1 MGTNGDQ
8 DRLSAYKLYSLVNI
22 SKKINS
28 LLEINA
34 LLELIMESCKTLLN
48 AEASSLML
56 VNEEKQVLT
65 FNIISGKGEELRT
78 MEVPIGKGIAGIV
91 AQSGEPLIIND
102 AQNDPRFFKEADK
115 KTNMVTSSIVCVP
128 MTTNK
133 RVIGVLEAI
142 NALDRDGFN
151 DDDLLLLMALAEQA
165 AISITNR
172 KLYDRIKAR
181 AEELSAMYE
190 IGQLAMSHGSPERIL
205 QESLEIVSRVMGCK
219 RTSILMHDASDDT
232 LRVKASIGFEGDVS
246 GQIKV
251 TPENE
256 ISYQV
261 FHTLKFIYTENVDT
275 DPRFGRNKRFRYTTR
290 SFVSV
295 PMQTKERPIG
305 VLNVTDKQDGGHFDA
320 HDVRLLQTIANQIS
334 EVHENI
340 RLYNEERVKLKLEKE
355 LEVTRRL
362 QEAIFPKSF
371 PSIPGVTMFACNKPA
386 SEVGGD
392 FYDFFHSTEDPG
404 QFTAVIADVS
414 GKSVPAAL
422 FMAISRSILRAQAV
436 SQEKPDPAALFESAN
451 RLIIADSD
459 SAMFVTSFMLHC
471 DINARKAVYSNAGH
485 NDPILLRRGRDHC
498 IQLHT
503 RGKPLAVMP
512 DSVYQNSV
520 LDIEPGDIIVMY
532 TDGIVEANNML
543 EQEFGMDRFEEEI
556 LACRHLPADA
566 MARHILQRVNA
577 FAAETPQFDDMTLFI
592 FKFELEP
599 NLHA

>member
-1 MGTNGDQ
+1 MD
-8 DRLSAYKLYSLVNI
+8 
-22 SKKINS
+22 
-28 LLEINA
+28 
-34 LLELIMESCKTLLN
+34 SCKTLLN

-56 VNEEKQVLT
+56 VNEERQVLT
-65 FNIISGKGEELRT
+65 FNVITGKGEELRT

-91 AQSGEPLIIND
+91 AHSGEPLIINN
-102 AQNDPRFFKEADK
+102 AQQDDRVFKEADK
-115 KTNMVTSSIVCVP
+115 KTSMVTRNIVCVP

-142 NALDRDGFN
+142 NAVDRDGFD

-172 KLYDRIKAR
+172 KLYDRVKAR

-190 IGQLAMSHGSPERIL
+190 IGQLAMGHGSPQSIL
-205 QESLEIVSRVMGCK
+205 QESLAIVSRVMDCK
-219 RTSILMHDASDDT
+219 RTSVLIHDVSDDT
-232 LRVKASIGFEGDVS
+232 LRVVASIGFEGDVS
-246 GQIKV
+246 SQIRV
-251 TPENE
+251 TPEND

-261 FHTLKFIYTENVDT
+261 FRSLKFIYTENIET
-275 DPRFGRNKRFRYTTR
+275 DPRFGHNKRFRYTTR

-305 VLNVTDKQDGGHFDA
+305 VLNVTDKQDGSHFNA

-334 EVHENI
+334 EVHENT

-371 PSIPGVTMFACNKPA
+371 PSIPGVTMFACNKSA

-392 FYDFFHSTEDPG
+392 FYDFFYSPDHPD

-436 SQEKPDPAALFESAN
+436 SQVTSDPAALFESAN
-451 RLIIADSD
+451 KLIIADSD

-471 DINARKAVYSNAGH
+471 DMAQRKAVYSNAGH
-485 NDPILLRRGRDHC
+485 NDPILLRQGRDHC

-512 DSVYQNSV
+512 NSTYENSV
-520 LDIEPGDIIVMY
+520 LDLEPGDIIVMY
-532 TDGIVEANNML
+532 TDGIVEANDTL
-543 EQEFGMDRFEEEI
+543 EMEYGMERFEEEI
-556 LACRHLPADA
+556 LACRHLPVDA

-577 FAAETPQFDDMTLFI
+577 FAAGTPQFDDMTLFI
-592 FKFELEP
+592 FKFELD
-599 NLHA
+599 